1 MSNEKVIRPSD
12 LPPKFLRVKKVMVD
26 GFDGGATRAFEYLDR
41 TDSVGVLVYHK
52 DKELFTWVKQ
62 FRIGQATKDSGS
74 GINYTIEPVAGM
86 VDPGQ
91 TPDEAAAR
99 ETFEEV
105 GVQAS
110 SLVKIG
116 SFLMCSGISNERM
129 HLYFAEVEGQALNA
143 RGGLIEEH
151 EDIDVLHWTAQETHE
166 AFARGELSNAQSM
179 LVWQWACL
187 HKPELTRG
195 IGSPTI
201 ADANAPAGAAFN
213 LG

>member
-1 MSNEKVIRPSD
+1 MSDKKIFASD
-12 LPPKFLRVKKVMVD
+12 LPPKFLKVKKVMVE

-62 FRIGQATKDSGS
+62 FRIGQATKDGGS
-74 GINYTIEPVAGM
+74 GINCTIEPVAGM

-105 GVQAS
+105 GVQAL
-110 SLVKIG
+110 SLSKIG

-129 HLYFAEVEGQALNA
+129 HLYFAEVEGQTLNTK
-143 RGGLIEEH
+143 GGLIEEH
-151 EDIDVLHWTAQETHE
+151 EDIEVLHWTAAQTHA
-166 AFARGELSNAQSM
+166 AFDRGDLANAQSM

-187 HKPELTRG
+187 HKPELTQG
-195 IGSPTI
+195 IG
-201 ADANAPAGAAFN
+201 APMVVDQMAGNTATGFN
-213 LG
+213 LR